1 MPVWTVHALNDLRAQ
16 LAYIAQDNP
25 EAARR
30 TAIKIEVSCTGLD
43 QFPRVGR
50 EGAVPDTR
58 ELVIP
63 GTAYVCV
70 YRLSGVRV
78 EILRLLHTRMMWPE

>member
-1 MPVWTVHALNDLRAQ
+1 MPMWTVHALDDLRAQ

-30 TAIKIEVSCTGLD
+30 TAIKIKVSCAGLD

-50 EGAVPDTR
+50 EGAVQDTR

-63 GTAYVCV
+63 GTAFVCV
-70 YRLSGVRV
+70 YRLAKGRV